1 MENGIKKRREELKLT
16 QRQVAERAALR
27 EAQYQKYEYGET
39 LPNVHTAIRLA
50 EALDTTVESLY
61 KRLQK

>member
-1 MENGIKKRREELKLT
+1 MENSIKKRREELKLT
-16 QRQVAERAALR
+16 QRQVAERATLR

-39 LPNVHTAIRLA
+39 LPNVLTAIRIA